1 MFNPAEGDKR
11 KIAVFI
17 VSPGDLAV
25 ERRAFRDC
33 VDELNIGFGDGARV
47 EFEAVGWEDTLAS
60 TGRRSQGVISAEI
73 DRCDV
78 FILTM
83 HTRWG
88 QDAPDSNYSSYTEEE
103 FHLALKR
110 FKRTGSP
117 EIFVILKRIP
127 PIMMADPGKQLQ
139 QVLDFRRELEKSRQ
153 VLYHEFDGP
162 EEFSREIDRHLRAFA
177 KGELPRAD
185 QIERDI
191 VVLPVESIQ
200 AVRDAEEKAQRAQQ
214 RAKAALQQAEA
225 ANQQAE
231 AEKQRAEALEAGRE
245 KLALQLAQ
253 HASQAA
259 LDGHVE
265 EAKQSFARVTEATT
279 NPNILFLAFSFYFR
293 IGDLATAEQMLR
305 RWLALSGPD
314 AQTDSTAGAYG
325 NLGLIYQTRGE
336 LDEAEKMHRRAL
348 EIEEKLGR
356 QEGMAA
362 TYGNLGLIYQTRGEL
377 DEVRI
382 PLKWNTNSADRERG
396 FRRRGTLVG
405 AKRRVSVSLL
415 PSRSSRAVDILLA
428 LSCL

>member
-17 VSPGDLAV
+17 ASPGDLAV

-325 NLGLIYQTRGE
+325 NLWLIYQTRGE
-336 LDEAEKMHRRAL
+336 LDELVAIEASIDLIRIADTPGAVVINAAPVANPLTDQALTAIAGYGVKACPVIVHQRIEHVHAFTAGSSASESAPSGKAAAEINEL
-348 EIEEKLGR
+348 F
-356 QEGMAA
+356 
-362 TYGNLGLIYQTRGEL
+362 NWTR
-377 DEVRI
+377 
-382 PLKWNTNSADRERG
+382 
-396 FRRRGTLVG
+396 
-405 AKRRVSVSLL
+405 
-415 PSRSSRAVDILLA
+415 SRDQW
-428 LSCL
+428 